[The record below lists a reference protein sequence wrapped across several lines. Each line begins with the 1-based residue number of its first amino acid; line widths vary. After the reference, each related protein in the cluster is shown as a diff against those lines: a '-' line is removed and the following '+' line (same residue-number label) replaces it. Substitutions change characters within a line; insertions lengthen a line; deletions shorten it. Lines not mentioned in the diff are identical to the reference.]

1 MPLSVTKGQGEPSG
15 GGEDHQMTVYS
26 KAENGQNGT
35 AVNPGEQAG
44 AERVGRPFVSERPS
58 TGFPAFS

>member
-1 MPLSVTKGQGEPSG
+1 MAKGQGEPG
-15 GGEDHQMTVYS
+15 RGGEDQMTVYS

-44 AERVGRPFVSERPS
+44 AERVGRPLLSKRPS
-58 TGFPAFS
+58 TLLAFS